1 MFLLFLFE
9 FVAGLLILLILFT
22 QVGLALLLKRPLFWW
37 FRRTPAKDV
46 DTLIGKLAAA
56 EDEEEASRLRQA
68 LDDARQARHEAELR
82 RLQAELDARSQ
93 ESPKSPKNPKAKKKK
108 E

>member
-1 MFLLFLFE
+1 MFLLFLLE
-9 FVAGLLILLILFT
+9 FVTGLLILLILFT

-56 EDEEEASRLRQA
+56 EDEEEASRLREA
-68 LDDARQARHEAELR
+68 LDEARQARHEAELR
-82 RLQAELDARSQ
+82 RLQAELDARS
-93 ESPKSPKNPKAKKKK
+93 ESPKSPKNPKAKKK